1 MTFSFH
7 NGEGNNHNFLYL
19 SKDIMDVSFH
29 CERKMSYLQD
39 MSGTLLR
46 KIIESP
52 MAATATLLHPLSV
65 TPYPALRLLKPDL
78 YQPDSELDENR

>member
-1 MTFSFH
+1 
-7 NGEGNNHNFLYL
+7 
-19 SKDIMDVSFH
+19 
-29 CERKMSYLQD
+29 MSYLQD

>member
-1 MTFSFH
+1 
-7 NGEGNNHNFLYL
+7 
-19 SKDIMDVSFH
+19 
-29 CERKMSYLQD
+29 MSYLQD

-65 TPYPALRLLKPDL
+65 TPYPALLRLLKPDL
-78 YQPDSELDENR
+78 YQPDSELDELENR

>member
-1 MTFSFH
+1 
-7 NGEGNNHNFLYL
+7 
-19 SKDIMDVSFH
+19 MDVSFH

>member
-1 MTFSFH
+1 
-7 NGEGNNHNFLYL
+7 
-19 SKDIMDVSFH
+19 
-29 CERKMSYLQD
+29 

-78 YQPDSELDENR
+78 YQPDSELDELENR